1 MTLLFQTHISG
12 ETDYRDIQRTA
23 IATAELLKL
32 PDPPT
37 CILFPD
43 DYAAYGGINVIKAAG
58 LRIPEDISVAGYDGI
73 SLATKIEP
81 KMTTIKQDTKTMGML
96 AAEKLIALI
105 EKPSTTEI
113 VSITVHESFCG
124 SDSCKP
130 IMAFISH
137 K

>member
-1 MTLLFQTHISG
+1 M
-12 ETDYRDIQRTA
+12 
-23 IATAELLKL
+23 
-32 PDPPT
+32 
-37 CILFPD
+37 FPD

-113 VSITVHESFCG
+113 VSITVPGILCRERQLQANNG
-124 SDSCKP
+124 
-130 IMAFISH
+130 IYITQVII
-137 K
+137 